1 MKSHH
6 RMAAAVT
13 LLALPGLFAIAE
25 ERLETFDTD
34 PVWEGVNNRST
45 HFEPREITQ
54 DFGYAPDIELVGVKG
69 AIGGQ
74 ITPDARPAYYA
85 MPIQPLT
92 FDDAFSASGMLTM
105 KEGGGNLLLGFFNS
119 TTLNEWRTPNTI
131 VFRINGRGETMH
143 VHVEYLT
150 SKWRAGAGIIG
161 RYDKET
167 DRNHPVEIPT
177 NGTYPWT
184 MNYDPAGNDGSG
196 EIRITFNGIGALCPI
211 TPEHRADGATFDRF
225 GLLNVIKHVDGP
237 GEIYMNDLTVNG
249 AKVDLTNDPQ
259 WEGRDNRTTY
269 TSVDIRPRFDFGHS
283 DTHFAGGA
291 GPGEFG
297 GLFFRGDCRY
307 PDRLAAY
314 GAKTET
320 LTLNR
325 PLRAAGTVTLRRGVT
340 DSSTLF
346 GFYHAEKSL
355 RVNEAQNQGLP
366 QHFLGFSIEG
376 PSSEGFYA
384 YPCYRALEDSHF
396 ADRAQGLP
404 RIYPD
409 GEVHHWSLEYTPSA
423 AAGGEGTLM
432 LTFDD
437 KSATMPVLA
446 GDIDV
451 ADFNRFGFVTPW
463 IDGNGQVVYLD
474 DIRFTVK
481 Q

>member
-1 MKSHH
+1 MKPVH
-6 RMAAAVT
+6 RFAAAVA
-13 LLALPGLFAIAE
+13 LLASFSSTASSE
-25 ERLETFDTD
+25 EHFETFDTD
-34 PVWEGVNNRST
+34 PGWEGINNRST
-45 HFEPREITQ
+45 YFAPREISQ
-54 DFGYAPDIELVGVKG
+54 DFGYAPDVELAGIKG
-69 AIGGQ
+69 AIGGR

-85 MPIQPLT
+85 TPIQPLT
-92 FDDAFSASGMLTM
+92 FDDTFSASGVLTM

-119 TTLNEWRTPNTI
+119 ATLNEWRTPNTV

-143 VHVEYLT
+143 VHTEYLT

-184 MNYDPAGNDGSG
+184 IDYEPAGNGGG
-196 EIRITFNGIGALCPI
+196 EIRITFDGIEALCPI
-211 TPEHRADGATFDRF
+211 TPEYRADGATFDRF
-225 GLLNVIKHVDGP
+225 GLLNVIKHVDGH

-249 AKVDLTNDPQ
+249 AKVDLAKDPQ
-259 WEGRDNRTTY
+259 WEGRDNKITY

-283 DTHFAGGA
+283 PTHFAGGTS
-291 GPGEFG
+291 PGEFG

-307 PDRLAAY
+307 LDRLAAY
-314 GAKTET
+314 GAKTEA
-320 LTLNR
+320 LTLAK
-325 PLRAAGTVTLRRGVT
+325 PLRASGTITLRRGVT

-346 GFYHAEKSL
+346 GFYHGEKSL

-384 YPCYRALEDSHF
+384 YPCYRALEDSQF
-396 ADRAQGLP
+396 ADRGQGLP

-409 GEVHHWSLEYTPSA
+409 GDVHHWALEYAPSSEK
-423 AAGGEGTLM
+423 GGEGTLT

-437 KSATMPVLA
+437 KSATLPVLPD
-446 GDIDV
+446 DI
-451 ADFNRFGFVTPW
+451 AAATFNRFGFVTPW

-474 DIRFTVK
+474 DIRYTVK

>member
-6 RMAAAVT
+6 RMAAVVT
-13 LLALPGLFAIAE
+13 LLVILPLSAFAE
-25 ERLETFDTD
+25 EQLESFDTD
-34 PVWEGVNNRST
+34 PGWEGINNRST
-45 HFEPREITQ
+45 HDEPREITQ
-54 DFGYAPDIELVGVKG
+54 DFGYVPDIEIAGVTG
-69 AIGGQ
+69 AIGGR

-92 FDDAFSASGMLTM
+92 LDDAFSASGMLTM
-105 KEGGGNLLLGFFNS
+105 KKGGGNLLLGFFNS

-143 VHVEYLT
+143 VHSEYLT

-167 DRNHPVEIPT
+167 DRNHPVEIST

-196 EIRITFNGIGALCPI
+196 EIIITFNGIEALCPL

-225 GLLNVIKHVDGP
+225 GLLNVIKHVDGH

-249 AKVDLTNDPQ
+249 AKVELAKDPE
-259 WEGRDNRTTY
+259 WEGRDNKITY
-269 TSVDIRPRFDFGHS
+269 TSVDIRPRFDFGYS
-283 DTHFAGGA
+283 PTHFAGGA
-291 GPGEFG
+291 APGEFG
-297 GLFFRGDCRY
+297 GLFFRGDCREAH
-307 PDRLAAY
+307 RLAAY
-314 GAKTET
+314 GARTESLT
-320 LTLNR
+320 LTK
-325 PLRAAGTVTLRRGVT
+325 PLRASGTITLRRGVT

-384 YPCYRALEDSHF
+384 YPSYRAMEDSRF

-404 RIYPD
+404 HIYPD
-409 GEVHHWSLEYTPSA
+409 GEVHRWALEYTSPSEE
-423 AAGGEGTLM
+423 GGVGMLS
-432 LTFDD
+432 LTFDG
-437 KSATMPVLA
+437 KTATLPVLPD
-446 GDIDV
+446 DIAA

-474 DIRFTVK
+474 DIRYTVK

>member
-1 MKSHH
+1 MTPL
-6 RMAAAVT
+6 RRFAAALT
-13 LLALPGLFAIAE
+13 LLCLPHLTTFAE
-25 ERLETFDTD
+25 ERLETFDAD
-34 PVWEGVNNRST
+34 PGWEGINNRST

-54 DFGYAPDIELVGVKG
+54 DFGYSHDVELAGVKG
-69 AIGGQ
+69 AIGGR
-74 ITPDARPAYYA
+74 ITPDARAAYYA
-85 MPIQPLT
+85 MPIQPLS
-92 FDDAFSASGMLTM
+92 FDTPFSASGTLTM

-119 TTLNEWRTPNTI
+119 TTLNEWRTPNTV

-143 VHVEYLT
+143 VHTEYLT
-150 SKWRAGAGIIG
+150 AKWRAGAGIIG

-184 MNYDPAGNDGSG
+184 MNYDPAGNGGSG
-196 EIRITFNGIGALCPI
+196 EIRITFNGIEALCPI

-237 GEIYMNDLTVNG
+237 GEVYMNDLTVNG
-249 AKVDLTNDPQ
+249 AKVDLAKDPQ
-259 WEGRDNRTTY
+259 WEGRNNKITY

-283 DTHFAGGA
+283 ATHFAGGA
-291 GPGEFG
+291 APGEFG

-307 PDRLAAY
+307 LDRLAAY
-314 GAKTET
+314 GAKTEA
-320 LTLNR
+320 LTLSK
-325 PLRAAGTVTLRRGVT
+325 PLRTSGTITLRRGVT

-376 PSSEGFYA
+376 PSSEGFFA

-409 GEVHHWSLEYTPSA
+409 SEVHHWALEYTPPA
-423 AAGGEGTLM
+423 ASGGEGTLV

-437 KSATMPVLA
+437 MTATLPVLA

-451 ADFNRFGFVTPW
+451 ATFNRFGFVTPW

-474 DIRFTVK
+474 DIRFTAK